1 MFCRDLQG
9 HCGGFLQYLQGKSCN
24 IYIFSLQFL
33 QFVNI
38 AGKICKYY
46 RIFHAD
52 IAENPCRVPVNPWK
66 HLECSTFD
74 ESFFKFKC
82 LNVQS
87 AVLRVE
93 SKASSRARLF
103 ISLCLAVPQSV
114 VRASNGANPICIQSL
129 AVLLLL

>member
-1 MFCRDLQG
+1 MMVYDKINEISNKMTQDQRN
-9 HCGGFLQYLQGKSCN
+9 YL
-24 IYIFSLQFL
+24 
-33 QFVNI
+33 
-38 AGKICKYY
+38 
-46 RIFHAD
+46 D
-52 IAENPCRVPVNPWK
+52 
-66 HLECSTFD
+66 STFD